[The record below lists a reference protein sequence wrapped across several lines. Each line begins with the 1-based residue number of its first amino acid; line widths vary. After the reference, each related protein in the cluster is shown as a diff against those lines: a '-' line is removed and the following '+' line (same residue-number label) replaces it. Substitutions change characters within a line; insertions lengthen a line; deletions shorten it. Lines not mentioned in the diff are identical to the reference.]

1 MSKKTDWIRKS
12 LLGSST
18 LPPGAAGSPLFTP
31 HFHVHG
37 PGCGHDH
44 DHDHDHDD
52 PHHVHGPGCGHD
64 HHHDHGED
72 DDGGKSKKSGKK

>member
-1 MSKKTDWIRKS
+1 MSKKTDWIKKS

-18 LPPGAAGSPLFTP
+18 MPVGTGGGGLFTP

-44 DHDHDHDD
+44 GDD
-52 PHHVHGPGCGHD
+52 EEGHVHGPGCGHD
-64 HHHDHGED
+64 HGEE
-72 DDGGKSKKSGKK
+72 KSKDKK